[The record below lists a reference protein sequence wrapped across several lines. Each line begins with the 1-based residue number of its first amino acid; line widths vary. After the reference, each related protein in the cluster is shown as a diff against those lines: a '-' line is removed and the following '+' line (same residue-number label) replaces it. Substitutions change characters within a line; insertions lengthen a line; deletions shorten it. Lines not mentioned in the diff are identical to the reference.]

1 MAKGPGGI
9 ISGGFD
15 PLNAPDAP
23 TIDSVSAGLL
33 TADVTFSA
41 PSDTGAGTVD
51 SYVITAKQSD
61 GVGVSA
67 TASAAG
73 TASLTLTAGGT
84 TTFAAQ
90 AISNAF
96 GPGAFSGFGSSTSV
110 LSGQELYS
118 WGLDSNGQLGQNQ
131 QVSLSSPVQIGSD
144 TDWGSI
150 GHDMQGA
157 AYVTAIKTDG
167 TLYSWGGNNANGELG
182 HNDVIAKSS
191 PTQVGA
197 LTTWSDSST
206 GRKNLLLAKTDGTL
220 WSIGDNLYGQLGINT
235 GNTDDKSSPV
245 QVGSDTNWSRVAC
258 GGEYFSIALTT
269 TGELYGF
276 GYNIYGQLG
285 DNTNVRRS
293 SPVQVGAESDWATM
307 GTLQYSC
314 SAIKTDGTFWSWGYN
329 NNGMIGD
336 NTTIRRSSPVQ
347 VGALTNWSKV
357 SGSEE
362 AWCAIKTDG
371 TLWSC
376 GRGSDGQ
383 LGTNSVV
390 DRSSPVQIGSNT
402 NWSKV
407 SAGRT
412 HFVALTTTG
421 EIYAWGNLDSGQGNN
436 DLGGTVRRSSPVQ
449 IGALTSWTDI
459 EASQFSVYGAIGV

>member
-1 MAKGPGGI
+1 MTGTSGFKGSGI
-9 ISGGFD
+9 TD
-15 PLNAPDAP
+15 PFQTPDAP
-23 TIDSVSAGLL
+23 TVDSVSAGVLSASVSF
-33 TADVTFSA
+33 TAPA
-41 PSDTGAGTVD
+41 DTGGGAIT
-51 SYVITAKQSD
+51 SYVASAKQSD
-61 GVGVSA
+61 GTSVS
-67 TASAAG
+67 G
-73 TASLTLTAGGT
+73 TGTSSPINITLTAGGT
-84 TTFAAQ
+84 TNFAVQ
-90 AISNAF
+90 AFNTY
-96 GPGAFSGFGSSTSV
+96 GAGQFSGYGNATSV
-110 LSGQELYS
+110 LSGQQLYS
-118 WGLDSNGQLGQNQ
+118 WGIDSNGQLGQTTQ
-131 QVSLSSPVQIGSD
+131 ASLSSPVQIGSD
-144 TDWGSI
+144 TDWSSI

-157 AYVTAIKTDG
+157 EYVTAIKTDG

-182 HNDVIAKSS
+182 HNDVVAKSS

-220 WSIGDNLYGQLGINT
+220 WSIGDNLFGQLGINT
-235 GNTDDKSSPV
+235 GNTDDRSSPV

-376 GRGSDGQ
+376 GRGTDGQ

-407 SAGRT
+407 SAGKT

-459 EASQFSVYGAIGV
+459 EASKFSVYGAIGV